1 MHYFKRNIGDY
12 HKKAGRLSMLEH
24 GSYTLLLD
32 ACYDRERFPTMAEAI
47 DWCWARSPEEIAAV
61 TFVLSKFFDLVDG
74 RYVQARIQDE
84 INAYHSMALKNKE
97 IAAKREA
104 DKRTKRA
111 VGSTKRAPVVNEPA
125 PNQEPLTTNQEPE
138 DLNHSHSADDKF
150 SSAVPKQNPTPEDSS
165 VLGSE
170 QALEPVDPKAPV
182 EMTLDWEPDANLLKT
197 YCVHF
202 GASTDLFTKD
212 SIATFTA
219 HHETEGSL
227 NTQAKWVSLLVRWVR
242 DDKTRASNV
251 RPFVKRDTQSRHTG
265 FDERDYTAGLIQRED
280 GSYAI

>member
-32 ACYDRERFPTMAEAI
+32 ACYDRERFPSMAEAI

>member
-251 RPFVKRDTQSRHTG
+251 RQFPKRQVNGPD
-265 FDERDYTAGLIQRED
+265 FDDRTWAED
-280 GSYAI
+280 LGGVL